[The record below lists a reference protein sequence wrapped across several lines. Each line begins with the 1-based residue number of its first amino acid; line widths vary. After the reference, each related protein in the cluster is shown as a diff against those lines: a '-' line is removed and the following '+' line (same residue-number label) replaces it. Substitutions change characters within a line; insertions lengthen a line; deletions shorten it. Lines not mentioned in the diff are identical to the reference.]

1 MADRSDDGESVSD
14 PGQPVDGLSYMFLIV
29 TGALQSIPAD
39 LVEAAK
45 IDGANTF
52 QVWRNV
58 TLPQLMIA
66 LTPLLIASFAFNFN
80 NFNLIYMLNSG
91 GPSMT
96 DARCR
101 LATPT
106 S

>member
-1 MADRSDDGESVSD
+1 MNAKYGFFNELLGDRDPMADRSDDGESVSD

-52 QVWRNV
+52 QVAQCH
-58 TLPQLMIA
+58 P
-66 LTPLLIASFAFNFN
+66 
-80 NFNLIYMLNSG
+80 
-91 GPSMT
+91 
-96 DARCR
+96 
-101 LATPT
+101 PT
-106 S
+106 ADDRAGLHY